1 MIFTLKKLKYICQK
15 GSKLENV
22 YLDNIYYNDLK
33 LTKNDI
39 TSSEV
44 VSIYHYDSS

>member
-1 MIFTLKKLKYICQK
+1 MAKHSLGNTVNIYVKK

-39 TSSEV
+39 TSS
-44 VSIYHYDSS
+44 